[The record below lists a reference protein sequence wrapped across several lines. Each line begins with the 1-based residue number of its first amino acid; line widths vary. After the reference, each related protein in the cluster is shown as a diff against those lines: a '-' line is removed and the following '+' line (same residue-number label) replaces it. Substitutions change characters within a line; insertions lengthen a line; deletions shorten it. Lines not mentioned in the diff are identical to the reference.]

1 MTPYFNLPISK
12 FEKVRPR
19 LNHFKYKDVS
29 FYIYVYLN
37 PFKPLRS
44 LYKLPNGEHIEFAF
58 EPIYIGKGTNSHTD
72 DKFRSGYRMNQHIAE
87 YLKSNVGEEVVNG
100 RTIHNEFKKR
110 AFKDL
115 ESNMLKLGHSNV
127 DYPRNWDEY
136 KDNWIIVLNDYPTT
150 QALEAA
156 EKNYIKGIGTLRRGT
171 GPLVNALLG

>member
-1 MTPYFNLPISK
+1 MAYYTLPISK
-12 FEKVRPR
+12 YEKVRPR
-19 LNHFKYKDVS
+19 LNHFRYKDIG

-37 PFKPLRS
+37 PFKPVRK
-44 LYKLPNGEHIEFAF
+44 LYKLPNGEDIEFAY

-87 YLKSNVGEEVVNG
+87 YLKSNMGEEVVSG

-110 AFKDL
+110 AFQEL
-115 ESNMLKLGHSNV
+115 ENNMRTKGYSHS
-127 DYPRNWDEY
+127 DYPRNWNEY
-136 KDNWIIVLNDYPTT
+136 KDNWIIVLNDYPSA
-150 QALEAA
+150 QMLEAA